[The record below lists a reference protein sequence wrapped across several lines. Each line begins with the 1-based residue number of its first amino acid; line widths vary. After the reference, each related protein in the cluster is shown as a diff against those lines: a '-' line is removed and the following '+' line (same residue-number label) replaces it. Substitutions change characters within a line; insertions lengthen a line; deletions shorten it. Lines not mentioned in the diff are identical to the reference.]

1 MSVGV
6 SPPFNWV
13 GIILVILSV
22 SDDFNRV
29 LLSTSP
35 EAEDSSDYIN
45 ASYINVSKSL
55 IQYVNA
61 P

>member
-1 MSVGV
+1 MLFFFSWIV
-6 SPPFNWV
+6 PND
-13 GIILVILSV
+13 IILVFLSV
-22 SDDFNRV
+22 PDDFNRV

-55 IQYVNA
+55 I
-61 P
+61 